1 MTLRIRTRHLFRPLL
16 LALAMA
22 VASTASAQLKAPRTS
37 GNAASGQSSPAVS
50 PAPARAEPP
59 PADAPKSDLAMAE
72 ESARRTSLGWLML
85 LDRGDWGTAYEV
97 AAQGFRGQVPIAA
110 WMDGIPKVRAALGA
124 LQDREPV
131 EASYKTSLPG
141 RPDGEYFTIIFASR
155 FTAKP
160 DTHEIITTTREPDG
174 KWRVL
179 GYSTR

>member
-1 MTLRIRTRHLFRPLL
+1 M
-16 LALAMA
+16 LALAISLT
-22 VASTASAQLKAPRTS
+22 STAGAQLKVPRS
-37 GNAASGQSSPAVS
+37 SSNAAGGLSPSTVA
-50 PAPARAEPP
+50 PTPARTEPP
-59 PADAPKSDLAMAE
+59 AAVAPKSDLATVE
-72 ESARRTSLGWLML
+72 EAARLASQGWLML

-110 WMDGIPKVRAALGA
+110 WMDGIPKVRAPLGA

-155 FTAKP
+155 FAAKP
-160 DTHEIITTTREPDG
+160 DTQEIITTMREPDG